1 MLSTIEFSCS
11 QWPETQTFGCTP
23 GGDWKSLAGFMSLFD
38 FAGCERLCL
47 NEQEFG
53 CCYLNMGIGCY
64 WRPNS
69 YSTETGNGGGTGIA
83 ITCTSGSGQINI
95 ELLDVIS
102 TLYLLYFSRYHETR
116 QSSTTI
122 ICL

>member
-1 MLSTIEFSCS
+1 MLPMIEFSCS

-23 GGDWKSLAGFMSLFD
+23 GGDWKSLAWFMSLFD

-53 CCYLNMGIGCY
+53 CCYLQTGIGCY

-69 YSTETGNGGGTGIA
+69 YSTDSGAESGTGIA
-83 ITCTSGSGQINI
+83 VTCTSGEINTDLI
-95 ELLDVIS
+95 QLLSNEVFNGFLKLMILS
-102 TLYLLYFSRYHETR
+102 KH
-116 QSSTTI
+116 
-122 ICL
+122 